1 MSTLFG
7 EDFLLDTRTA
17 RQLYHAYAEKEPIF
31 DYHNHLSSRELA
43 EHRRFANLTELW
55 LEGDHYKWRAMRA
68 CGVEE
73 KYITGDA
80 SDREKFDA
88 WAATVPKLIG
98 NPLYHWTHLE
108 LQRYFG
114 ITELLSPKTAG
125 QIWEKTQEMMRG
137 EGFDCVSL
145 LKKMNVKILCTTD
158 DPADPLEWHEK
169 IRADKS
175 IPFEVRPC
183 FRPDRYILDPEGEA
197 AHALMDKYG
206 AADLDTALEK
216 ALGFF
221 RENGC
226 LLADHGFAGF
236 PYLTDPVFA
245 ERFRRLGRAYAKEG
259 MAMQLHLGPIR
270 DTSPRLLR
278 RIGHDAGADSIGR
291 SADPEAVAAFL
302 ADLERENA
310 LPRTILYNLNPADN
324 MLFATMAVNF
334 APTVRYGAAWWFNDN
349 IRGMERQLEELMETG
364 ALALFPGMLTD
375 SRSFTAFVRHEYFRR
390 ILCAKLGRVA
400 EEGLYPADTEVLG
413 EMVKAICYQN
423 AVEFFLPE

>member
-31 DYHNHLSSRELA
+31 DYHNHLSPREMG

-68 CGVEE
+68 CGVAE

-88 WAATVPKLIG
+88 WAETLPKLIG

-114 ITELLSPKTAG
+114 IKELLSPKTAG
-125 QIWEKTQEMMRG
+125 QIWARTEEMMRG

-145 LKKMNVKILCTTD
+145 LKKMNVQILCTTD
-158 DPADPLEWHEK
+158 DPADSLEWHAQ
-169 IRADKS
+169 IRKDEN
-175 IPFEVRPC
+175 IPFTVRPC
-183 FRPDRYILDPEGEA
+183 FRPDRYILEPEGDA
-197 AHALMDKYG
+197 AQALREKYG
-206 AADLDTALEK
+206 TADLDTALEK
-216 ALGFF
+216 ALDHF

-236 PYLTDPVFA
+236 PYLTDPAFA
-245 ERFRRLGRAYAKEG
+245 ERFRRLGRAYAERG

-270 DTSPRLLR
+270 NTSPRLLR
-278 RIGHDAGADSIGR
+278 QIGPDAGGDSIGR

-302 ADLERENA
+302 GDLERENA
-310 LPRTILYNLNPADN
+310 LPRTSLYDLNPADN

-364 ALALFPGMLTD
+364 ALASFPGMLTD

-390 ILCAKLGRVA
+390 ILCAKLGRLV
-400 EEGLYPADTEVLG
+400 EDGLYPADTEFLG
-413 EMVKAICYQN
+413 GMVKAICYRN
-423 AVEFFLPE
+423 AVDFFLPE

>member
-1 MSTLFG
+1 MS
-7 EDFLLDTRTA
+7 R
-17 RQLYHAYAEKEPIF
+17 
-31 DYHNHLSSRELA
+31 
-43 EHRRFANLTELW
+43 
-55 LEGDHYKWRAMRA
+55 
-68 CGVEE
+68 
-73 KYITGDA
+73 
-80 SDREKFDA
+80 
-88 WAATVPKLIG
+88 KLG
-98 NPLYHWTHLE
+98 TY
-108 LQRYFG
+108 Q
-114 ITELLSPKTAG
+114 
-125 QIWEKTQEMMRG
+125 
-137 EGFDCVSL
+137 
-145 LKKMNVKILCTTD
+145 
-158 DPADPLEWHEK
+158 
-169 IRADKS
+169 
-175 IPFEVRPC
+175 
-183 FRPDRYILDPEGEA
+183 
-197 AHALMDKYG
+197 
-206 AADLDTALEK
+206 
-216 ALGFF
+216 
-221 RENGC
+221 NGC

-236 PYLTDPVFA
+236 PYLTDPAFA

-302 ADLERENA
+302 ADLEREDA

-334 APTVRYGAAWWFNDN
+334 APIVRYGAAWWFNDN

>member
-7 EDFLLDTRTA
+7 EDFLLDTGTA

-55 LEGDHYKWRAMRA
+55 LEGAHYKWRAMRA

-88 WAATVPKLIG
+88 WAVTVSKLIG

-206 AADLDTALEK
+206 ACK
-216 ALGFF
+216 QYIGI
-221 RENGC
+221 
-226 LLADHGFAGF
+226 
-236 PYLTDPVFA
+236 Y
-245 ERFRRLGRAYAKEG
+245 GR
-259 MAMQLHLGPIR
+259 
-270 DTSPRLLR
+270 
-278 RIGHDAGADSIGR
+278 
-291 SADPEAVAAFL
+291 
-302 ADLERENA
+302 
-310 LPRTILYNLNPADN
+310 
-324 MLFATMAVNF
+324 
-334 APTVRYGAAWWFNDN
+334 
-349 IRGMERQLEELMETG
+349 
-364 ALALFPGMLTD
+364 
-375 SRSFTAFVRHEYFRR
+375 
-390 ILCAKLGRVA
+390 C
-400 EEGLYPADTEVLG
+400 
-413 EMVKAICYQN
+413 
-423 AVEFFLPE
+423 